1 MLENEGPL
9 VTATEEEK
17 LFVQERTLLMDRI
30 TEFLWECIVNGRI
43 RPGTRL
49 VERQLAEQLG
59 ISRVPVREALIQLEK
74 DGLIISK
81 PDGRYVIELTE
92 QDIHKL
98 YEVRR
103 VLERLAVELAT
114 QNTSPECADVLCNKL
129 QDMQQAVVRQDRS
142 AYVRNDIEIHRLI
155 WSQANNPYL
164 FDLLRTLT
172 GPIFMFVADN
182 ANVIGWDEALELHE
196 DLIGSI
202 NAGDVRAALE
212 NVERHM
218 EDALSRSYR
227 VFQMRKQ
234 LVKS

>member
-1 MLENEGPL
+1 MLDNEGSL
-9 VTATEEEK
+9 VLPTEEEK
-17 LFVQERTLLMDRI
+17 LFVQERSLLMDRI
-30 TEFLWECIVNGRI
+30 TEFLWERIVNGRI
-43 RPGTRL
+43 PPGTRL

-81 PDGRYVIELTE
+81 PDGRYVIQLTE

-103 VLERLAVELAT
+103 VLEGLAVELAT
-114 QNTSPECADVLCNKL
+114 QNTSPERADALRNKL
-129 QDMQQAVVRQDRS
+129 QDMKQAVARQDRS

-164 FDLLRTLT
+164 FDVLRALT

-182 ANVIGWDEALELHE
+182 ANVIGWDEAFELHE
-196 DLIGSI
+196 DLINSI
-202 NAGDVRAALE
+202 NAGDVRLALE

-227 VFQMRKQ
+227 VFQMRQ
-234 LVKS
+234 HL

>member
-1 MLENEGPL
+1 MPDNEYPPVL
-9 VTATEEEK
+9 PTEEEK

-74 DGLIISK
+74 DGLIMSK
-81 PDGRYVIELTE
+81 PDGRYVIELSE
-92 QDIHKL
+92 QDIGKL

-103 VLERLAVELAT
+103 VLETLAVELAT
-114 QNTSPECADVLCNKL
+114 QNTSPERADALRNKL
-129 QDMQQAVVRQDRS
+129 QDMQRAVARQDRS
-142 AYVRNDIEIHRLI
+142 GYVRNDIEIHRLI

-182 ANVIGWDEALELHE
+182 ANVIGWDEAFELHE

-202 NAGDVRAALE
+202 NAGDVRVALE
-212 NVERHM
+212 NVKRHM
-218 EDALSRSYR
+218 ENALYRSYR
-227 VFQMRKQ
+227 VFQMRKHP
-234 LVKS
+234 

>member
-1 MLENEGPL
+1 MDIEDQRVLP
-9 VTATEEEK
+9 TEEEK
-17 LFVQERTLLMDRI
+17 SSLLERNLLVDRTCELLRDYI
-30 TEFLWECIVNGRI
+30 ISGRI
-43 RPGTRL
+43 PPGTRL

-114 QNTSPECADVLCNKL
+114 QNTSPERADALRNKL
-129 QDMQQAVVRQDRS
+129 QDMQQAVARQDRS

-182 ANVIGWDEALELHE
+182 ANVIGWDEAFELHE

-234 LVKS
+234 LI